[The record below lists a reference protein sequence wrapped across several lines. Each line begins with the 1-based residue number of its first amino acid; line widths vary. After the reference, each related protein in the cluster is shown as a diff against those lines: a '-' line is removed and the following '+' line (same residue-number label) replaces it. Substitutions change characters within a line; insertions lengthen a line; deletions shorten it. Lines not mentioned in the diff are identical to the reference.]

1 MESDSQPVSSP
12 GSSTHRF
19 ADLVGTVI
27 ALVTLIFPL
36 LAIARYSPSQVETLQ
51 PTSYSIRTLRDRPSP
66 P

>member
-1 MESDSQPVSSP
+1 MESDSQPVSLP
-12 GSSTHRF
+12 GSSTHRL
-19 ADLVGTVI
+19 ANWVGTII

-51 PTSYSIRTLRDRPSP
+51 PTSYSIRTLRDRPLP